1 MLSEREKKRIATKFD
16 ELRWDS
22 LVDKEIR
29 LLGRW
34 RADEKRYFETGDIVV
49 LYNET
54 FPMQVAGR
62 VVCGGYY
69 PLPEARI
76 ERISKRVWKEK
87 IKRG

>member
-1 MLSEREKKRIATKFD
+1 MLSRRMKKNITRSV
-16 ELRWDS
+16 EGLRWDTLTDDVKS
-22 LVDKEIR
+22 

-34 RADEKRYFETGDIVV
+34 RADEKRYMEIGDITV

-54 FPMQVAGR
+54 VSLQIAGR

-87 IKRG
+87 LKRW